1 MACHDSGALLC
12 LVLMLQGHWPSGPS
26 PCAAPGRPRPGRA
39 GVARPGRLL
48 VCGPSTWVS
57 AAGRKAGVYF
67 GPWPAPLGAQASLLL
82 EWGRFWQNNGSRRSG
97 PCSCAGPG
105 VAGPRAGQRHSGR
118 GGCEGCS
125 SLSPFLWAGRAGCRR
140 GPRPF
145 LKSADRPSSPP
156 EPTQPPSGPENEKV
170 KAFPH

>member
-1 MACHDSGALLC
+1 MACHDSGPLLC

-105 VAGPRAGQRHSGR
+105 GRAAGWPEALGAWRLRRLQQP
-118 GGCEGCS
+118 
-125 SLSPFLWAGRAGCRR
+125 LPLPLAGRAGCRR
-140 GPRPF
+140 GAQTLP
-145 LKSADRPSSPP
+145 
-156 EPTQPPSGPENEKV
+156 KV
-170 KAFPH
+170 GR